1 VGGYSVHAATAVKA
15 HERERLELLVRY
27 MARPALA
34 DERISIISENEIQL
48 RLKTPWKD
56 GTHSLVLSPSELIEK
71 LVALVPQPRFHLTRY
86 YGVLAPGSKDRTKL
100 PDMPDETQVES
111 EKKNSKGR
119 NRILWAALLKRTYK
133 IGVYQCP
140 NCDGRM
146 QLISVVE
153 CSQITLETLT
163 AMGISPRAP
172 PILPA
177 RDSKDLFSDNTEAFS
192 EFGI

>member
-1 VGGYSVHAATAVKA
+1 MGRPTN
-15 HERERLELLVRY
+15 RERLETLVRY

-34 DERISIISENEIQL
+34 DERISIISEKEIQL

-71 LVALVPQPRFHLTRY
+71 LVALVPHARFHLTRY
-86 YGVLAPGSKDRTKL
+86 YGVLAPGSKDRDKL
-100 PDMPDETQVES
+100 PDLPSLSETIEEES
-111 EKKNSKGR
+111 GKKNSKRR

-133 IGVYQCP
+133 VDVFQCP

-146 QLISVVE
+146 QLISVLE
-153 CSQITLETLT
+153 CTQVIFETLT

-172 PILPA
+172 QILPA
-177 RDSKDLFSDNTEAFS
+177 RSSNDLFSEYAEAFS